1 VQYIAKPC
9 VPERCTR
16 PSTCSVNSIVV
27 NSTVKVNS
35 RIPYMHRN
43 SGYRVIITVEPS
55 LFAAQYQLAVQS
67 GTSGGADEYK
77 ADVLGGA
84 NEYKVDVL
92 GGADEYKVDVLGGED
107 EYKADVSEGA
117 DEYKADASGRA
128 DASGG
133 VDEYKADGSGLS
145 PAHNAGGSAA
155 ADQPSTISEL
165 LSELMLSIDVTV
177 LCRGETPSYTRSQ
190 LYRCSTTARLTFS

>member
-1 VQYIAKPC
+1 
-9 VPERCTR
+9 
-16 PSTCSVNSIVV
+16 VNSIVV

-35 RIPYMHRN
+35 GIPYMHRN

-55 LFAAQYQLAVQS
+55 LFAAQYQLAGQS
-67 GTSGGADEYK
+67 GTSGGVDVYK

-84 NEYKVDVL
+84 IEYKVDVL
-92 GGADEYKVDVLGGED
+92 GGAEECKVDVLGGANKYKVDVLGGED

-128 DASGG
+128 DAPGG
-133 VDEYKADGSGLS
+133 VDEDKADGSGLS
-145 PAHNAGGSAA
+145 PAHNAGWSAA